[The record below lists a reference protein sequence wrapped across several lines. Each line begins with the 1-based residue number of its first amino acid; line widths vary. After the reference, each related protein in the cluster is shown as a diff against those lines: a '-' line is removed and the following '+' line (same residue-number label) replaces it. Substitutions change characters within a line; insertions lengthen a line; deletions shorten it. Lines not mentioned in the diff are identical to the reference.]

1 MKAKMTKLCL
11 LFILL
16 CSLPV
21 FYSCSDEADAF
32 YLYEYW
38 EVMFD
43 PEPPIS
49 ETSLSI
55 TGGTKLGIKG
65 GVAPYTAEIADG
77 QIATAYVDE
86 NNDIQISSIKLGS
99 TSLMVK
105 DADGRII
112 KIGLKV
118 VNGKQSFSVNS
129 VEARITGIDESLLD
143 EQQKEKLE
151 AVKKKIKD
159 EAGIQATGGIAFSY
173 DQKSSGK
180 VTIVTSKDNA
190 PKIEGSFSRST
201 SESGTTFQI
210 TINGKEY
217 DCKFKLPERS
227 DTSKSITTRDLGPIP
242 YWLVEDVTEDYKS
255 DVTDLFGINATS
267 LKIERIYIGSF
278 TPLRY
283 VYSSFYKIDA
293 AKSTKN
299 CFLSH
304 LSSFSY

>member
-151 AVKKKIKD
+151 AVIKKIKD

-255 DVTDLFGINATS
+255 DVTDLFGINVTS

-278 TPLRY
+278 TPLR
-283 VYSSFYKIDA
+283 
-293 AKSTKN
+293 
-299 CFLSH
+299 
-304 LSSFSY
+304 

>member
-1 MKAKMTKLCL
+1 MKAKTTKLCL

-86 NNDIQISSIKLGS
+86 NNDIQISSIKLGN

-151 AVKKKIKD
+151 AVIKKIKD
-159 EAGIQATGGIAFSY
+159 EAGIQATGVIAFSY

-217 DCKFKLPERS
+217 DCKFKLPERP

-278 TPLRY
+278 TPLR
-283 VYSSFYKIDA
+283 
-293 AKSTKN
+293 
-299 CFLSH
+299 
-304 LSSFSY
+304 

>member
-1 MKAKMTKLCL
+1 MKAKTTKLCL

-77 QIATAYVDE
+77 QIATAYIDK

-105 DADGRII
+105 DADGRVI

-151 AVKKKIKD
+151 AVIKKIKE
-159 EAGIQATGGIAFSY
+159 EADIQATGGIAFSY

-180 VTIVTSKDNA
+180 VTIVTGKENT

-217 DCKFKLPERS
+217 DCKFKLPERP

-255 DVTDLFGINATS
+255 EVTGLFGTNATS

-278 TPLRY
+278 TPLR
-283 VYSSFYKIDA
+283 
-293 AKSTKN
+293 
-299 CFLSH
+299 
-304 LSSFSY
+304 

>member
-21 FYSCSDEADAF
+21 FYSCSDEADDF
-32 YLYEYW
+32 YLFEYW

-77 QIATAYVDE
+77 QIATAYEDE
-86 NNDIQISSIKLGS
+86 NNDIQISSIKLGN

-151 AVKKKIKD
+151 EVIKKIKD

-180 VTIVTSKDNA
+180 VTIVTSKDNT

-278 TPLRY
+278 TPLR
-283 VYSSFYKIDA
+283 
-293 AKSTKN
+293 
-299 CFLSH
+299 
-304 LSSFSY
+304 

>member
-49 ETSLSI
+49 ETSLPI

-77 QIATAYVDE
+77 QIATAYIDE

-129 VEARITGIDESLLD
+129 VEARITGIDKSLLD

-151 AVKKKIKD
+151 AVIKKIKE

-180 VTIVTSKDNA
+180 VTIVTSKDNT

-278 TPLRY
+278 TPLR
-283 VYSSFYKIDA
+283 
-293 AKSTKN
+293 
-299 CFLSH
+299 
-304 LSSFSY
+304 

>member
-21 FYSCSDEADAF
+21 FYSCSDEADDF
-32 YLYEYW
+32 YLFEYW
-38 EVMFD
+38 EVMLD

-151 AVKKKIKD
+151 AVIKKIKD

-180 VTIVTSKDNA
+180 VTIVTSKDNT

-255 DVTDLFGINATS
+255 DVTSLFGINATS

-278 TPLRY
+278 TPLR
-283 VYSSFYKIDA
+283 
-293 AKSTKN
+293 
-299 CFLSH
+299 
-304 LSSFSY
+304 

>member
-99 TSLMVK
+99 TSLMVN

-151 AVKKKIKD
+151 AVIKKIKD

-180 VTIVTSKDNA
+180 VTIVTSKDNT

-278 TPLRY
+278 TPLR
-283 VYSSFYKIDA
+283 
-293 AKSTKN
+293 
-299 CFLSH
+299 
-304 LSSFSY
+304 

>member
-21 FYSCSDEADAF
+21 FYSCSDEADDF
-32 YLYEYW
+32 YLFEYW

-86 NNDIQISSIKLGS
+86 NNDIQISSIKLGN

-151 AVKKKIKD
+151 EVIKKIKD
-159 EAGIQATGGIAFSY
+159 EAGIQAPGGIAFSY

-180 VTIVTSKDNA
+180 VTIVTSKNNT

-267 LKIERIYIGSF
+267 LKIERIYIGSS
-278 TPLRY
+278 TPLR
-283 VYSSFYKIDA
+283 
-293 AKSTKN
+293 
-299 CFLSH
+299 
-304 LSSFSY
+304 

>member
-21 FYSCSDEADAF
+21 FYSCSDEADDF
-32 YLYEYW
+32 YLFEYW
-38 EVMFD
+38 ELMLD

-151 AVKKKIKD
+151 AVIKKIKD

-180 VTIVTSKDNA
+180 VTIVTSKDNT

-278 TPLRY
+278 TPLR
-283 VYSSFYKIDA
+283 
-293 AKSTKN
+293 
-299 CFLSH
+299 
-304 LSSFSY
+304 